1 MELKLI
7 NYHVIKVNNYRKGT
21 VFTENSS
28 FCPERWKQEV
38 VNSSLKPVLV
48 LHYLNNS
55 STSIEDPQGV
65 DFISIRARFFLTNRM
80 RSFFQCTNWTDGKQR
95 LANGALIWRI
105 SAHILCEF
113 HWCCSKQN
121 VDGIEWANFGWK
133 LLCVSQF
140 FAWRKKFGEIDP
152 RCFFKCINIVITLSD
167 FRCFLNVSI

>member
-1 MELKLI
+1 LKF
-7 NYHVIKVNNYRKGT
+7 KSER
-21 VFTENSS
+21 VFREN
-28 FCPERWKQEV
+28 K
-38 VNSSLKPVLV
+38 
-48 LHYLNNS
+48 S
-55 STSIEDPQGV
+55 STLTRFIPYIRNLLNRMCFECFENTKFGIFCLSQGLFSNYYFKDPQGV
-65 DFISIRARFFLTNRM
+65 NFINILAWLFHSNRM

-105 SAHILCEF
+105 SAYILCEF